1 MNIKKKTFTNI
12 ADMSVRSKIEK
23 FQKFARPGECVIGSG
38 MCGYHNVKLTR
49 SVTKKKMSNINKDGT
64 ISWTMR
70 EVTILRCPAT
80 QPACSGDKISA
91 IAPLLVGDM
100 EANKKPRISV
110 SDDVDQSISQHKL
123 PEGQQTTPVDSST
136 DRLQR

>member
-1 MNIKKKTFTNI
+1 MNMMKKTFTNI

-49 SVTKKKMSNINKDGT
+49 NVTMKKMSNINKDGT

-80 QPACSGDKISA
+80 QPAGPRDKISA
-91 IAPLLVGDM
+91 IAPLLASEMGT
-100 EANKKPRISV
+100 NKKQRISM
-110 SDDVDQSISQHKL
+110 SDIVDQSISQHKL
-123 PEGQQTTPVDSST
+123 PEEQRATPLDSYT
-136 DRLQR
+136 DRLQS